1 LRASNSP
8 DPVIPVVVA
17 TAATVFDRDH
27 DGLNDHWESVF
38 GLSTGVDDGTTGPNG
53 AAGDPDGDGVSN
65 ADEFAR
71 GSHPDG
77 RQSLFLAEGAASA
90 FFTTRY
96 ALANP
101 GAVQANVS
109 LRLDLDNGDHV
120 LRTVWVPGGSRVT
133 LDSRAL
139 DLGAASFSAAIESS
153 QPIVADRLMTW
164 GNGDVPYG
172 SHAETASAAPSTT
185 WILAEGSTV
194 FDFQLFYLLQNP
206 QTTATTA
213 TIRFLLPSG
222 APIVRTYDL
231 PARSRTSILVN
242 TVPGLESTDVS
253 AEIAATQPIA
263 VERAMYRS
271 GGG

>member
-1 LRASNSP
+1 MGNEVADYNYGSYVFALVNDRIAFDVSDTTMAYAELRASNSP

-120 LRTVWVPGGSRVT
+120 LRT
-133 LDSRAL
+133 
-139 DLGAASFSAAIESS
+139 I
-153 QPIVADRLMTW
+153 
-164 GNGDVPYG
+164 
-172 SHAETASAAPSTT
+172 
-185 WILAEGSTV
+185 
-194 FDFQLFYLLQNP
+194 
-206 QTTATTA
+206 
-213 TIRFLLPSG
+213 
-222 APIVRTYDL
+222 
-231 PARSRTSILVN
+231 
-242 TVPGLESTDVS
+242 
-253 AEIAATQPIA
+253 
-263 VERAMYRS
+263 
-271 GGG
+271 